1 MAMAGVVP
9 PFDAGAFFATEQAT
23 LSDTL
28 TPHLDAYD
36 LSALACVAR
45 TFRAWPTLT
54 HRKCRLAPR
63 HKFEPHG
70 HRDGQPVMLKKRL
83 IKVDVLVLEKYTSA
97 SGRQWPRMVAPAAQV
112 DLANS
117 MVDVEL
123 VSERTGEVVE
133 NLFHNKLFKYDS
145 RGRKES
151 HGYKWRPVKAYIH
164 ETLSADHPPPATF
177 RLRTT
182 AHVARL
188 GRSDHCTY
196 SHLSRPFGVFGHA

>member
-1 MAMAGVVP
+1 MAGVAP
-9 PFDAGAFFATEQAT
+9 PFDASAFCAIEQAT

-36 LSALACVAR
+36 LAALACVAR

-70 HRDGQPVMLKKRL
+70 YRDGQPVMLKKRL
-83 IKVDVLVLEKYTSA
+83 IKVDVLLLEKYTSA

-133 NLFHNKLFKYDS
+133 NLFHDKLFKYSS
-145 RGRKES
+145 RGKKES
-151 HGYKWRPVKAYIH
+151 HGYRWRPVKAYIE
-164 ETLSADHPPPATF
+164 ETLSSDHPAPATF
-177 RLRTT
+177 RLLTT

-188 GRSDHCTY
+188 GRSDHYTY
-196 SHLSRPFGVFGHA
+196 SHLSRPFCVFGHA